1 MASFLRIIKAR
12 FEEQSKIDTNM
23 KIQINTDKNVEGNER
38 QETYFSNE
46 LEKSL
51 SRFDDRITRI
61 EVYFADEN
69 GDKTGVNDKKCVIEA
84 RPLKMQPLV
93 VTDHA
98 DSTEK
103 AFHGALD
110 KMKKILGTSFEK
122 QKEH

>member
-1 MASFLRIIKAR
+1 
-12 FEEQSKIDTNM
+12 M
-23 KIQINTDKNVEGNER
+23 KILINTDKNVEGSER
-38 QETYFSNE
+38 QETYFSSE

-51 SRFDDRITRI
+51 ARFDDRITRI

-69 GDKTGVNDKKCVIEA
+69 GDKFGINDKKCVIEA

-98 DSTEK
+98 DSKEK
-103 AFHGALD
+103 AFHSALD
-110 KMKKILGTSFEK
+110 KMKKILATSFEK

>member
-1 MASFLRIIKAR
+1 
-12 FEEQSKIDTNM
+12 M
-23 KIQINTDKNVEGNER
+23 KIQINTDKNLEGNER
-38 QETYFSNE
+38 QETYFSSE

-51 SRFDDRITRI
+51 SRFDDKITRI

-69 GDKTGVNDKKCVIEA
+69 GDKTGTNDKKCVIEA
-84 RPLKMQPLV
+84 RPVKMQPLV

-103 AFHGALD
+103 AFQGALD
-110 KMKKILGTSFEK
+110 KMKKILSTSFEI